1 MIEPRCPVVEFNH
14 NPSCE
19 LCPLYEGCHSVCI
32 PTRPWRPLAL
42 PGSSGEGLEAQSMT
56 SDHALLVVGE
66 APGSKEDMANEC
78 HIGPAGTYLDH
89 IYIRGM
95 GLQGLADVFLANA
108 VRCRPPQNAT
118 PTTTQVRACLPYLVD
133 DIRMLQS
140 IYDKVTILC
149 TGAVASRAVL
159 SLPQKKAFGSQGAE
173 VHSIGTGKSRV
184 ELDRP
189 VHVFSTY
196 HPAMLL
202 PGRDPS
208 RVAYVKRHLQLLQD
222 YLQEGTLFTVPQI
235 TYDIAPSPP
244 TPFPSIVSLDIETY
258 GILED
263 HPAQTV
269 FHPRKSKYWDGVAAK
284 DQIIS
289 VALSWRDD
297 DGQIQSGIFDF
308 SKTAHRG
315 TLLWWLAAIR
325 DSGSE
330 LLCMNTQFDVQ
341 YLRYCWPQCCRYLR
355 PPMRLWDLA
364 ITNYLMEDSR
374 PERSLKNLAPLYGVA
389 SYEGGFKR
397 YSSAHDP
404 DLRAYN
410 VQDSS
415 STLQLE
421 YTIQEDIKS
430 AYPKTAKLSSLTR
443 QWYSDL
449 LWVLIGMSEAGSTFD
464 VPRLEALSAH
474 LTVRLRRIRRLYKS
488 WFEEPIDGEGSQRG
502 LIELFD
508 GVVAT
513 WKLQDD
519 PELELTKK
527 TRRIST
533 GEKNRQ
539 LLYEHVRP
547 GSVAGHQLRL
557 LGKFRAAQKL
567 MSSYVRPL
575 LMGRGKDQVD
585 KAPTLILDRAHPSWY
600 VVPAAFEGHAGEGGT
615 NQARI
620 TCKQPALQTAPPEI
634 KRCFST
640 RFCPGVRLHADY
652 KQLELN
658 IAAILSGDEA
668 FMYDVAHFD
677 IHLRTSRLVGEVLG
691 MSGEGLE
698 VWAKEWRQDAG
709 KVQNFRNLYRGG
721 AKTFQATL
729 RTAGLE
735 ISLEACYQVDSVFR
749 KRYRRL
755 WEWQE
760 ELIDTAKSQG
770 YIELPLLG
778 QSRRFLGSARTV
790 DRTYIQTIVNL
801 PVQAI
806 AACICESAQVK
817 IDSELRQRQLQSIIV
832 LNCYDSLDLECPR
845 QEAELVTGLLQST
858 MPDPPY
864 YQALQESLKRKL
876 PLKIDIETIAERG

>member
-1 MIEPRCPVVEFNH
+1 MNFPQNSACT
-14 NPSCE
+14 
-19 LCPLYEGCHSVCI
+19 LCGLHEGCRSVCI

-42 PGSSGEGLEAQSMT
+42 PGSSGEGLEAQSTT

-95 GLQGLADVFLANA
+95 GLQDLADVFLSNA

-118 PTTTQVRACLPYLVD
+118 PTTTQVRACLPYLAE
-133 DIRMLQS
+133 DIQNLQKV
-140 IYDKVTILC
+140 YDKVTILC

-159 SLPQKKAFGSQGAE
+159 SLPQKKAFGAQGIE
-173 VHSIGTGKSRV
+173 VHSIGTGKSRI
-184 ELDRP
+184 ELDSL

-222 YLQEGTLFTVPQI
+222 YLRDGTLPTAPKI
-235 TYDIAPSPP
+235 RYDIAPPP
-244 TPFPSIVSLDIETY
+244 PMFFPRIVSLDIETY

-263 HPAQTV
+263 RPAQTV
-269 FHPRKSKYWDGVAAK
+269 FHPRKSEHWDGVAPK
-284 DQIIS
+284 DQIVT
-289 VALSWRDD
+289 VALSWRDN
-297 DGQIQSGIFDF
+297 DGQIQSGIFAF
-308 SKTAHRG
+308 SDSAHRYI
-315 TLLWWLAAIR
+315 LLRWLQAIW
-325 DSGSE
+325 SSSSE

-341 YLRYCWPQCCRYLR
+341 YLRYCWPACRCYLK

-374 PERSLKNLAPLYGVA
+374 PERSLKDLAPLYGVT

-397 YSSAHDP
+397 YSSVDDP
-404 DLRAYN
+404 DLLSYN

-421 YTIQEDIKS
+421 YTLQAEIES
-430 AYPKTAKLSSLTR
+430 SYPNTAKLSSLTR

-449 LWVLIGMSEAGSTFD
+449 LWSLIGMSEVGSTFD
-464 VPRLEALSAH
+464 VLRLESLSVS
-474 LTVRLRRIRRLYKS
+474 LGNRLDRLRRVYESTFQMPL
-488 WFEEPIDGEGSQRG
+488 DGEGSQKG
-502 LIELFD
+502 LIELFQTAVD
-508 GVVAT
+508 TCG
-513 WKLQDD
+513 LQDN
-519 PELELTKK
+519 PELEFTSKLK
-527 TRRIST
+527 RIST
-533 GEKNRQ
+533 GENNLQ
-539 LLYEHVRP
+539 LLLNHVPRR
-547 GSVAGHQLRL
+547 SLTGHQLHL
-557 LGKFRAAQKL
+557 LSKFRAAQKL

-575 LMGRGKDQVD
+575 LVGRGKDQAD
-585 KAPTLILDRAHPSWY
+585 KAPTLIKDRAYPSWY

-615 NQARI
+615 NQCRP

-634 KRCFST
+634 RRCFNT

-658 IAAILSGDEA
+658 VAAILSGDKA

-691 MSGEGLE
+691 VSGERLE
-698 VWAKEWRQDAG
+698 EWAKEWRQDAG
-709 KVQNFRNLYRGG
+709 KIQNFRNLYRGG

-735 ISLEACYQVDSVFR
+735 ISLDACYQVDSVFR
-749 KRYRRL
+749 KRYPRL

-760 ELIDTAKSQG
+760 ELISTAKSKG

-778 QSRRFLGSARTV
+778 QSRRFLGSPRTV
-790 DRTYIQTIVNL
+790 DRTYVQTIVNL

-817 IDSELRQRQLQSIIV
+817 IDSELRRRQLQSIIV

-845 QEAELVTGLLQST
+845 QEELVTELLQSI

-864 YQALQESLKRKL
+864 YQALQESLQRKL